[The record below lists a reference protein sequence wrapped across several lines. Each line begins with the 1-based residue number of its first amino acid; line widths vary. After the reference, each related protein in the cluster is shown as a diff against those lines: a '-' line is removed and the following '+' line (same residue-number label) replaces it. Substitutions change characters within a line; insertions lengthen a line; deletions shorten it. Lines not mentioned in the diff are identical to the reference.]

1 MIDHQEMAGIIFNSQ
16 LATVEQI
23 NENVGEVTDT
33 KDIGKVLVEKGI
45 LPEQTYNE
53 LIDFIESLHP
63 EDIVIEPD
71 TPIEAPVVSNGPAIS
86 ELSFE
91 EQLSGGTETPTTSD
105 LSFEEQLSG
114 GTESAVSSGN
124 LEIKQGLDALYT
136 DTTDSPVESGDEFD
150 HIHHDTLTIDL
161 DDVPKHVETEG
172 DLQIASDPFGSEEDL
187 MSVDEPGRGDD
198 VKEIV
203 QSTVKASPVV
213 VESDEESVLPSTLT
227 IEKPTH
233 IQSVAAV
240 QAPTVQAPTVTQPVN
255 TQTELAP
262 TEVKPAVNG
271 DEAEK
276 KQDDSLPPMEQESRT
291 AELLT
296 IPIPEQITPQNS
308 LNEILLWARNN
319 TISDIH
325 IMPFAPITA
334 RRFTKLIP
342 IGTEQF
348 APERIES
355 ILLETLPAKRMVE
368 FQKDGDVEFVYTITG
383 GGRYRVT
390 IMKLRNGWSF
400 TARVVS
406 MEIPSFETIGLPDAS
421 LSLTKWAQGL
431 VLVTGPAGCGKT
443 TSLAALV
450 ENINQDRNEN
460 IITIEDPIETLFPMG
475 KSHISQRQL
484 GQHTLSQE
492 NALKGALRQD
502 PDILMVSELRDMNSI
517 ELAVSA
523 AETGHLVFGTMNT
536 TNAIRTINRLIESF
550 PADEQDV
557 IRSMVSE
564 SLRGVICQ
572 QLIPRKDGSGVVAA
586 FEVLL
591 VTPAVGNMIRK
602 NEMHQ
607 LNSAMVTGRSQGMV
621 LLDDSLMALYKDG
634 TISAEQAHSRAN
646 EKELFESFLPKGEA
660 N

>member
-1 MIDHQEMAGIIFNSQ
+1 MIDHQEMAGILFNSQ

-45 LPEQTYNE
+45 LPEQTYIE
-53 LIDFIESLHP
+53 LLDFIESLHP
-63 EDIVIEPD
+63 ENIVIEPD
-71 TPIEAPVVSNGPAIS
+71 TPFES
-86 ELSFE
+86 ELDGPEISDVSFE
-91 EQLSGGTETPTTSD
+91 DQLSGNMVD
-105 LSFEEQLSG
+105 LPDEQM
-114 GTESAVSSGN
+114 
-124 LEIKQGLDALYT
+124 LDALAT
-136 DTTDSPVESGDEFD
+136 DGNSTENGESTVVFD
-150 HIHHDTLTIDL
+150 HIDHDDFTIDL
-161 DDVPKHVETEG
+161 GDVPKHIETDG
-172 DLQIASDPFGSEEDL
+172 DLQIVSDPFGSEEDL
-187 MSVDEPGRGDD
+187 MMNKEPDTGSI
-198 VKEIV
+198 VKEVV
-203 QSTVKASPVV
+203 QNTMGSETSPSLDESIQPQNSELSQAQVQQQPHISESANDSTTPS
-213 VESDEESVLPSTLT
+213 LPS
-227 IEKPTH
+227 
-233 IQSVAAV
+233 
-240 QAPTVQAPTVTQPVN
+240 
-255 TQTELAP
+255 
-262 TEVKPAVNG
+262 
-271 DEAEK
+271 
-276 KQDDSLPPMEQESRT
+276 MEHESRT
-291 AELLT
+291 AENLT
-296 IPIPEQITPQNS
+296 IVVPEQITPQNN
-308 LNEILLWARNN
+308 LNEILLYARNN
-319 TISDIH
+319 VISDVH
-325 IMPFAPITA
+325 IMPFAPITV
-334 RRFTKLIP
+334 RRYTSLMP
-342 IGTEQF
+342 IGEEKVT
-348 APERIES
+348 PERIEAL
-355 ILLETLPAKRMVE
+355 LLESLPSNRMAE
-368 FQKDGDVEFVYTITG
+368 FQKDGDVEFVYTIKG

-400 TARVVS
+400 TARIIS
-406 MEIPSFETIGLPDAS
+406 MTIPSFETIGLPDAS

-484 GQHTLSQE
+484 GQHTLTQE

-564 SLRGVICQ
+564 SLRGVISQ
-572 QLIPRKDGSGVVAA
+572 QLIPRKDGNGVVAA

-607 LNSAMVTGRSQGMV
+607 LSSAMVTGRSQGMV
-621 LLDDSLMALYKDG
+621 LLDDSLMALYKEG

>member
-63 EDIVIEPD
+63 ENIVIEPD
-71 TPIEAPVVSNGPAIS
+71 TPIEPVVESDGPEIS

-91 EQLSGGTETPTTSD
+91 EQLSGGEET
-105 LSFEEQLSG
+105 Q
-114 GTESAVSSGN
+114 
-124 LEIKQGLDALYT
+124 EIKQGLDALYT
-136 DTTDSPVESGDEFD
+136 DTTESPVSEDEEFD
-150 HIHHDTLTIDL
+150 HIHHDSLTIDL
-161 DDVPKHVETEG
+161 DDVPKHIETDG
-172 DLQIASDPFGSEEDL
+172 DLIISEDPFGSEEDL
-187 MSVDEPGRGDD
+187 MSTNEPGRGDEL
-198 VKEIV
+198 KEII
-203 QSTVKASPVV
+203 QNTVSSDSILESNSILEDTVTPKPAPVEEPVAPVVIESQESVVPQPPAPKSSIPTPTPTTTPTTIPTTIPTTTPSQSPVV
-213 VESDEESVLPSTLT
+213 
-227 IEKPTH
+227 
-233 IQSVAAV
+233 QAV
-240 QAPTVQAPTVTQPVN
+240 
-255 TQTELAP
+255 TE
-262 TEVKPAVNG
+262 
-271 DEAEK
+271 EK
-276 KQDDSLPPMEQESRT
+276 KGDSLPPMEQESRT
-291 AELLT
+291 PEMLT
-296 IPIPEQITPQNS
+296 IPIPEQITPQNT
-308 LNEILLWARNN
+308 LNEILLFARNN
-319 TISDIH
+319 SISDVH

-334 RRFTKLIP
+334 RRYTKLISVGEEK
-342 IGTEQF
+342 IN
-348 APERIES
+348 PERIKAL
-355 ILLETLPAKRMVE
+355 LLETLPEKRMAE
-368 FQKDGDVEFVYTITG
+368 FRKDGDVEFVYTIKG

-406 MEIPSFETIGLPDAS
+406 LEIPSFEAIGLPDAS

-484 GQHTLSQE
+484 GQHTLTQE

-502 PDILMVSELRDMNSI
+502 PDILLVSELRDMNSI

-572 QLIPRKDGSGVVAA
+572 QLIPRKDGNGVVAA

-621 LLDDSLMALYKDG
+621 LLDDSLMALYKEG

-646 EKELFESFLPKGEA
+646 EKELFQSFLSKGEA